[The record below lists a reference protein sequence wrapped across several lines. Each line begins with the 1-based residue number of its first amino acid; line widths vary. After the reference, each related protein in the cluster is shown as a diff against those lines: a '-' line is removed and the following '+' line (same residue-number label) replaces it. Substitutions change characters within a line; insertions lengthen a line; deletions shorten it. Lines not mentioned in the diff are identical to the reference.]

1 MPSPAPAIALV
12 LAAALS
18 GLPGCGEDGGAGA
31 DAADE
36 GATTA
41 PADEGVITEPPPE
54 TAPAGAAA
62 EPVREEQGEARGG
75 KDEGSTATVSEVCP
89 DVEVT
94 PNSGG
99 GLFDVEAEQITC
111 TDAATILQAWGEAG
125 FPGEG
130 PEGFAC
136 EQIGENT
143 DGSTRL
149 RCSQGTAG
157 GVLEFTTGS

>member
-1 MPSPAPAIALV
+1 MPSPAPAIALA
-12 LAAALS
+12 LAAVLMGLS
-18 GLPGCGEDGGAGA
+18 ACGEDGGAGA

-41 PADEGVITEPPPE
+41 PAGEGVITEPPPE

-62 EPVREEQGEARGG
+62 EPVREEGEAGG
-75 KDEGSTATVSEVCP
+75 DKGQGSTATVSEVCS
-89 DVEVT
+89 DVVVT

-136 EQIGENT
+136 EQITENA

-149 RCSQGTAG
+149 RCTQGTAG